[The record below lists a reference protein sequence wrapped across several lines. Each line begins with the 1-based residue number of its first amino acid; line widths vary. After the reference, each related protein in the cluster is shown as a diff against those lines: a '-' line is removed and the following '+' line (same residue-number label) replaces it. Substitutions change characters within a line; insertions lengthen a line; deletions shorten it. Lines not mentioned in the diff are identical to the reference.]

1 MPFLALGHRQNVPGC
16 GVRGAGFVGF
26 SYCIVWYKD
35 GEDDI
40 RDKPEAE
47 NSSVTSEKLQSLLQI
62 PEPRRH
68 FRSRAKCPCSRSNQR
83 QPHRHPHPLKRRL
96 AHRSFPS
103 PNLVCGVLGEQ
114 PAGGEDEGF
123 EVPTGKRP
131 HPGRSLANPV
141 EVASTL
147 RESVLQ
153 RGAVGWRGRGH
164 SSGIRR
170 QERIHLMSKSIDPW
184 PKPADPRSRMLF
196 LRRPSNECGS
206 CSAEGSTVWRAE
218 WRILAIESWRATKV
232 GGRARQSSSWPRVLD
247 HLWG

>member
-1 MPFLALGHRQNVPGC
+1 M
-16 GVRGAGFVGF
+16 GVRIT
-26 SYCIVWYKD
+26 YCIVWYTD

-47 NSSVTSEKLQSLLQI
+47 NSSVTSEKLRSLLQI

-68 FRSRAKCPCSRSNQR
+68 FRSRAKCSCSRSNQR
-83 QPHRHPHPLKRRL
+83 QPRHPHPLKRRL

-141 EVASTL
+141 EVASAL

-170 QERIHLMSKSIDPW
+170 QERILVDKDLKSWFRSAKALRNGGEPYRHGCIIRREMRGTKSFVTDIQVQRVEEEITIMLRSAENERVESSEAASKS
-184 PKPADPRSRMLF
+184 SM
-196 LRRPSNECGS
+196 S
-206 CSAEGSTVWRAE
+206 CAS
-218 WRILAIESWRATKV
+218 
-232 GGRARQSSSWPRVLD
+232 GGGAHCHARF
-247 HLWG
+247 